1 LNFHPFFDKK
11 IKILKISAGS
21 NFVYMKRYLFTFFS
35 LFIILLLS
43 YSNSFDCSW
52 HFDDYINITENPNI
66 QIKQFTPDNVE
77 KIFLSIMGTGKISRP
92 VSYLSFALNY
102 YFDGLNV
109 FGYHLVNFLIHFLSS
124 VFVFLFIFN
133 TLKLPLLKETYEKY
147 AYSVALLSTI
157 FWAVNPVQVT
167 AVTYIV
173 QRMASMAGLFFI
185 MSMYFYL
192 KFRTSP
198 SSFLKYVHLFLC
210 FASAALSIGSK
221 ENAAMLPASI
231 YLYDLFFIQG
241 LTADNVKKNIK
252 IAIIPILILIAV
264 VMIYFDFSYVIGGYE
279 IRPFTMQERL
289 LTQPRVILFYIS
301 LLFYPLTSRL
311 TLIHDI
317 QISKSL
323 IDPWTTLA
331 AIVTILLMV
340 SVSLIKAR
348 KWPLFSYCVL
358 FFFLNHLIEGS
369 FLSLELIFEH
379 RNYIPSMLLFIPL
392 SVGLVKALEYFS
404 QRKLILYILAMSITL
419 VIIVLSVSVTI
430 QNNIMH
436 DEISLWSD
444 NVKKSP
450 RLHHPHQCLAV
461 ALLISDRLP
470 EAFEE
475 LNEALKSYESGNI
488 NKKSVTYGALGEYY
502 FIRGDDDQALKYF
515 NKSIIGYPLGAKQAL
530 SFDRMANIMMRRGNL
545 VDAEKMAL
553 KAIELKPHEAG
564 FYQTYSAVL
573 NKKNQPDEAIK
584 QAQIALKLDPESH
597 WPYIFL
603 AEAYRIKNN
612 KKAEEHF
619 LNICNM
625 LKAKELQSKKK

>member
-1 LNFHPFFDKK
+1 
-11 IKILKISAGS
+11 
-21 NFVYMKRYLFTFFS
+21 MKRHLFTFIL

-43 YSNSFDCSW
+43 YSNSFNCSW
-52 HFDDYINITENPNI
+52 HFDDYINIIENPNI
-66 QIKQFTPDNVE
+66 QIKQFTADNVE

-92 VSYLSFALNY
+92 VSYLSFAFNY

-109 FGYHLVNFLIHFLSS
+109 FGYHLVNFLIHYLSS
-124 VFVFLFIFN
+124 VFVFLLIFN
-133 TLKLPLLKETYEKY
+133 TLKLPLLKERYEKDS
-147 AYSVALLSTI
+147 YSIALLSTI
-157 FWAVNPVQVT
+157 LWAVNPVQVT

-198 SSFLKYVHLFLC
+198 TPLLKYVHIFLC
-210 FASAALSIGSK
+210 LVSAVLSIGSK
-221 ENAAMLPASI
+221 ENAAMLPACI
-231 YLYDLFFIQG
+231 YLYDLFLIQG
-241 LTADNVKKNIK
+241 LTTENIKKNIK
-252 IAIIPILILIAV
+252 IAIIPILILFTV

-317 QISKSL
+317 EISKSL
-323 IDPWTTLA
+323 IEPWTTLA
-331 AIVTILLMV
+331 SIIAILIMV

-348 KWPLFSYCVL
+348 KWPLLSYCVL

-369 FLSLELIFEH
+369 FLSLELVFEH
-379 RNYIPSMLLFIPL
+379 RNYIPSMLLFVPL

-404 QRKLILYILAMSITL
+404 NRKIILYTLAMSIIL
-419 VIIVLSVSVTI
+419 VIIVLSVTVHI
-430 QNNIMH
+430 QNNIMR

-444 NVKKSP
+444 NIKKSP

-461 ALLISDRLP
+461 ALLISGRLP
-470 EAFEE
+470 EAFEQ
-475 LNEALKSYESGNI
+475 LNKALDSYESGNI
-488 NKKSVTYGALGEYY
+488 NKKCVTYGALGEYY
-502 FIRGDDDQALKYF
+502 FIIGDDDNALKYF
-515 NKSIIGYPLGAKQAL
+515 NKSVVDYPVNVRQAL
-530 SFDRMANIMMRRGNL
+530 SFDRMANILMRRDKL
-545 VDAEKMAL
+545 DEAEKMAQQ
-553 KAIELKPHEAG
+553 AIALKPHEAG

-573 NKKNQPDEAIK
+573 NKKNQPDDAIK
-584 QAQIALKLDPESH
+584 QAQIALNLDPESH
-597 WPYIFL
+597 WPYLFL
-603 AEAYRIKNN
+603 AEAYRIKKD

-619 LNICNM
+619 LRICNT
-625 LKAKELQSKKK
+625 LKEKERQLKKNQ

>member
-1 LNFHPFFDKK
+1 
-11 IKILKISAGS
+11 
-21 NFVYMKRYLFTFFS
+21 MKRYLFTFIS
-35 LFIILLLS
+35 LLIILLLS
-43 YSNSFDCSW
+43 YSNSFNCSW

-66 QIKQFTPDNVE
+66 QIKQFTPDNIE

-92 VSYLSFALNY
+92 VSYISFALNY

-109 FGYHLVNFLIHFLSS
+109 YGYHLVNFLIHYLSS
-124 VFVFLFIFN
+124 VFVFLLIFN
-133 TLKLPLLKETYEKY
+133 TLKLPLLKERYEKD
-147 AYSVALLSTI
+147 AYSIALLSTI

-173 QRMASMAGLFFI
+173 QRMASMAGLFFV

-192 KFRTSP
+192 KFRMAP
-198 SSFLKYVHLFLC
+198 SSLLKYSHLFLC
-210 FASAALSIGSK
+210 FVSAALSIGSK
-221 ENAAMLPASI
+221 ENAAMLPACI

-241 LTADNVKKNIK
+241 LTAANIKKNIK
-252 IAIIPILILIAV
+252 IAIIPVLILIAV

-331 AIVTILLMV
+331 SIIMILFII

-348 KWPLFSYCVL
+348 KWPLFSYCIL

-369 FLSLELIFEH
+369 FLSLELVFEH
-379 RNYIPSMLLFIPL
+379 RNYIPSMLLFVPL

-404 QRKLILYILAMSITL
+404 KRKPILYPLASSIII
-419 VIIVLSVSVTI
+419 VIIVLSVTVHI
-430 QNNIMH
+430 QNDIMR

-444 NVKKSP
+444 NIKKSP

-461 ALLISDRLP
+461 ALLISGRLP
-470 EAFEE
+470 EAFEQ
-475 LNEALKSYESGNI
+475 LNKALNSYESGNI

-502 FIRGDDDQALKYF
+502 FIIGDDDNALIYF
-515 NKSIIGYPLGAKQAL
+515 NKSIVDYPVNIRQAL
-530 SFDRMANIMMRRGNL
+530 SFDRMANILMRRGKL
-545 VDAEKMAL
+545 DEAEKMAQQ
-553 KAIELKPHEAG
+553 AIALKPYEAG

-573 NKKNQPDEAIK
+573 NKKNQPDDAIK
-584 QAQIALKLDPESH
+584 QAQIALRLDPESH

-603 AEAYRIKNN
+603 AEAYRIKKD

-619 LNICNM
+619 LRICNV
-625 LKAKELQSKKK
+625 LKEKERQSNKNQ